1 MPKSGFKSLTITEG
15 IYDEFQAKYN
25 KKKKEL
31 ALKGIT
37 SFSGYMVS
45 ILAKQLEDENLG
57 N

>member
-15 IYDEFQAKYN
+15 VYDEFQAKYE

-31 ALKGIT
+31 AMKGIT

-45 ILAKQLEDENLG
+45 ILSKQLEEPD
-57 N
+57 